1 MDEIEALRMMIVAG
15 AKAHNANAE
24 RALAAFDRLVGKTT
38 ASANKPL
45 FYELCAILGHSKETK
60 YTPQRSKK
68 LQLRLKSYS
77 KEDMLKAAQ
86 AIANNDYMAG
96 SSGRKYGTIDYL
108 LRNDEKIDEWLQQA
122 EAVKAQKEKASNR
135 YETKK
140 DAFPPIVPEHKRASP
155 EAVAEAKRKL
165 MERMSRR

>member
-1 MDEIEALRMMIVAG
+1 MDEIEALRMMIVTG

-122 EAVKAQKEKASNR
+122 DAVKAQKARTN
-135 YETKK
+135 
-140 DAFPPIVPEHKRASP
+140 PPATVPKSIAQAAEVKRADP
-155 EAVAEAKRKL
+155 AKVAEAKAKL
-165 MERMSRR
+165 MERLGRK

>member
-1 MDEIEALRMMIVAG
+1 MDEISALRMMIETG
-15 AKAHNANAE
+15 AKAHNVAPE

-45 FYELCAILGHSKETK
+45 FYELCAVLGHSKETK
-60 YTPQRSKK
+60 YTPARSKK

-77 KEDMLKAAQ
+77 KEDMLKAAH

-122 EAVKAQKEKASNR
+122 SAVQAQKAKSNPPAVVPKTIAQAS
-135 YETKK
+135 E
-140 DAFPPIVPEHKRASP
+140 VKRADP
-155 EAVAEAKRKL
+155 EAVARAKAKL
-165 MERMSRR
+165 MERLGKR